1 LHWLVRAGAAD
12 SHPAPITEKS
22 FKCTVR
28 VAQSTT
34 GFAEVN
40 NRFGGNCFNCHAKAR
55 PEWDLVCGSIVKAI
69 NAAKPPAQ

>member
-1 LHWLVRAGAAD
+1 VKKETRLDHR
-12 SHPAPITEKS
+12 T
-22 FKCTVR
+22 R
-28 VAQSTT
+28 